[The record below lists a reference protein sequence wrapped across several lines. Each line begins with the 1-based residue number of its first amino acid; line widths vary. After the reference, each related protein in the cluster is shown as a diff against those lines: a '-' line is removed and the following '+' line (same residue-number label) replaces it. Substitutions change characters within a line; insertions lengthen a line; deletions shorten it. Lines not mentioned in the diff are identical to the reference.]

1 MCWAH
6 AVALASLWDW
16 FLIEVIQS
24 YFGVMYQVKG
34 FGHMGV
40 NLLGFEIKLGEKYED
55 SELNIQRGL
64 LDWQEMNWQLFW

>member
-40 NLLGFEIKLGEKYED
+40 NLLGFEMKLGQKYED
-55 SELNIQRGL
+55 SELKHSATFTWLTGN
-64 LDWQEMNWQLFW
+64 